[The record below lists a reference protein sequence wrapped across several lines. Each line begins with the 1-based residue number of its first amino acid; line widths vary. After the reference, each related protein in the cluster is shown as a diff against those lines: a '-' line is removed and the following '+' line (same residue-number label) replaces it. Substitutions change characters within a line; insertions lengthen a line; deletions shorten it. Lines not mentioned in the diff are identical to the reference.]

1 MIDKDFDE
9 TMHEFGEIDP
19 SELTDRQL
27 EIYESYVNDALLDV
41 QQVLH
46 RRSGRVRA

>member
-9 TMHEFGEIDP
+9 TMQEFVEIDP

-27 EIYESYVNDALLDV
+27 EIYEAYVNNALLDTQLV
-41 QQVLH
+41 SR
-46 RRSGRVRA
+46 RRSGWAKK

>member
-9 TMHEFGEIDP
+9 TMQEFVEIDP

-27 EIYESYVNDALLDV
+27 EIYESYVNNAWLDV
-41 QQVLH
+41 QQVSH
-46 RRSGRVRA
+46 RRSGSVME